1 MRIIIKPQQSG
12 SEFIITFALMK
23 KIVNNSWFISIA
35 SSVFVAL
42 LGIEA
47 IPLGKINNWMNY
59 EIPLWW
65 ILIAVLLG
73 IGLYVSIQKVHRIP
87 KFTRITTGEYG
98 GYHWSW
104 SWEKTGNGYALTDLD
119 LLCPR
124 CNQVMHCGF
133 YCREYTCPQ
142 NHMIPISNVSSISLI
157 HKAILRDIRER
168 FPENQLQIINKEEQ

>member
-1 MRIIIKPQQSG
+1 
-12 SEFIITFALMK
+12 MK
-23 KIVNNSWFISIA
+23 KIVNNPWFISIA
-35 SSVFVAL
+35 SSIFVTL

-59 EIPLWW
+59 EMPLWW
-65 ILIAVLLG
+65 ILIAILLG
-73 IGLYVSIQKVHRIP
+73 VGLYVSIQKVHRVP
-87 KFTRITTGEYG
+87 KFTRITTGEYR

-104 SWEKTGNGYALTDLD
+104 AWERTGNGYALTDLD

-133 YCREYTCPQ
+133 YSQEYTCPQ
-142 NHMIPISNVSSISLI
+142 NHMIPILNIPNKTLI
-157 HKAILRDIRER
+157 CREILRDIRER